1 MAIYTKEHI
10 TFVIYIYIYILLI
23 YFIYEK
29 KNARDTNYFIIFF
42 LQITDT

>member
-10 TFVIYIYIYILLI
+10 TFVIYIYILLI